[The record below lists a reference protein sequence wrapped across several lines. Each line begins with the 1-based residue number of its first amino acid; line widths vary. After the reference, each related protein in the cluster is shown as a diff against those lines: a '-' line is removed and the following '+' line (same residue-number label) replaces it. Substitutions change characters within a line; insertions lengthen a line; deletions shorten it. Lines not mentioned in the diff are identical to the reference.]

1 VKRSVARLIEFH
13 DLKHCHLQLGIDLKT
28 RETQELTEVVE
39 IQEDLDEEQ
48 QISEEVLSLVAVN
61 RLS

>member
-1 VKRSVARLIEFH
+1 VRRSVARLIEFH

-48 QISEEVLSLVAVN
+48 QISEEV
-61 RLS
+61 